1 MSDEIVLES
10 FHGLKCSRP
19 QCGGDAKIVEEWGE
33 IIIRCSVC
41 TNEETIY
48 VDENYNINTS
58 PDCSNCNV
66 LGDANDILYGMD
78 SDEIKIKDLKN
89 LL

>member
-1 MSDEIVLES
+1 MDNEIVLES

-19 QCGGDAKIVEEWGE
+19 QCGGDAKIVKEWGD

-48 VDENYNINTS
+48 SGENI
-58 PDCSNCNV
+58 
-66 LGDANDILYGMD
+66 A
-78 SDEIKIKDLKN
+78 SDF
-89 LL
+89 